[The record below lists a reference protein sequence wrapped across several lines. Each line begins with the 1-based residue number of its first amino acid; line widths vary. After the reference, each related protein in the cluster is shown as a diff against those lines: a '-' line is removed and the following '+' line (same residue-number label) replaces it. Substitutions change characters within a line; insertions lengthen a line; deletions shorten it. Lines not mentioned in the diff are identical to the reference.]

1 MSYITNQAINSRS
14 MNGILTITDGTAILE
29 DGKLECE
36 NINVKTATITTLKDS
51 DLVNCTTSTIASVDN
66 DLVNKK
72 YVVDNFVDRTNNLSQ
87 SINGLKTFTNNVE
100 ILNATNPSLILA
112 TTALANNRSIIR
124 QNTTTSLSINN
135 QNPASS
141 IIFQINGSTCTTI
154 NNSQLLLPSN
164 IFLTTND
171 IKSRAPTTAHTLLS
185 DITTGTLTISSS
197 TASNTLN
204 GATQINQQTTF
215 NNFTPIS
222 NVATPSAINHLTR
235 KDYVDDN
242 FVDKTNPQTIGGIKT
257 FSVFPQVTAT
267 TPTLANQLIR
277 KDYVDDNFVDR
288 TNNLTQNINGLKTF
302 TNNTNFTGSLL
313 ARTNY
318 KTVEW
323 ENALTSNTITL
334 SFPMSETI
342 SLRNSSG
349 ISMTITLPTLS
360 TNERGMVFTFVK
372 LTTANFTVTFNTSGG
387 NAIYALNSITGSP
400 VTNSTIFPIN
410 KRTCKLAVGWFGSAT
425 YWIEIGDYS
434 TFDVD
439 TNNSRY
445 VDFTTSGQ
453 VISGNKTFSNITTT
467 NILYTKDFRWNDA
480 SGGATIQ
487 QTYLTGSTFIF
498 VPLFN
503 SNIYEFQC
511 RDAGA
516 ITTTPLII
524 KSASTTISN
533 LLVSNNITAPVVL
546 GGTNNIFTNL
556 DTFTGGGIINI
567 GAKSNNINVKCNLNI
582 VESVYNNPTKITTIN
597 QEGNSCRFTNNGST
611 NGDYIFTI
619 VESGTFNT
627 FVINKTSVE
636 IAGDA
641 FVSGN
646 LILYDTTPSTLSV
659 SIGVLGNNMT
669 FDPENTEDTTYNF
682 KVNDSIGVTTTPL
695 SISTDLTTINNDL
708 THKQTQMLNKVKII
722 SGTLATLTLP
732 LEQTLMLSSS
742 GATNINITLPEL
754 EDTSQAGFTFNIIK
768 TGSITNSVI
777 FTRSGSNLLR
787 TNGNITG
794 STSLTLMVNTS
805 TIINMY
811 SLEITSGNF
820 EWILY

>member
-1 MSYITNQAINSRS
+1 

-100 ILNATNPSLILA
+100 IFNATLPSLILA
-112 TTALANNRSIIR
+112 TSASANTRSIIR
-124 QNTTTSLSINN
+124 QTATSLSINN

-141 IIFQINGSTCTTI
+141 IVFQINGSTCTTI

-171 IKSRAPTTAHTLLS
+171 IKSRAPTTSHTLLS

-204 GATQINQQTTF
+204 GATQINQQSTF
-215 NNFTPIS
+215 NNFTPICS
-222 NVATPSAINHLTR
+222 VATPSAINHLTR
-235 KDYVDDN
+235 KDYVDNN

-257 FSVFPQVTAT
+257 FSVFPEVTAT

-277 KDYVDDNFVDR
+277 KDYVDNNFVDKTNPQTIGGIKTFSVFPEVTATTPTLANQLIRKDYVDNNFVNLSSNQSIYGVKTFGNRVNCNGTTSLVVAGLSTFAGTTDFNAQVYFVNLTPICYINPTDPNHLTRKAYVDNNFVDR
-288 TNNLTQNINGLKTF
+288 TNTLTQSINGLKTF
-302 TNNTNFTGSLL
+302 SNDLTCSTSL
-313 ARTNY
+313 
-318 KTVEW
+318 
-323 ENALTSNTITL
+323 I
-334 SFPMSETI
+334 
-342 SLRNSSG
+342 
-349 ISMTITLPTLS
+349 
-360 TNERGMVFTFVK
+360 
-372 LTTANFTVTFNTSGG
+372 
-387 NAIYALNSITGSP
+387 
-400 VTNSTIFPIN
+400 
-410 KRTCKLAVGWFGSAT
+410 
-425 YWIEIGDYS
+425 
-434 TFDVD
+434 
-439 TNNSRY
+439 
-445 VDFTTSGQ
+445 
-453 VISGNKTFSNITTT
+453 
-467 NILYTKDFRWNDA
+467 
-480 SGGATIQ
+480 
-487 QTYLTGSTFIF
+487 
-498 VPLFN
+498 
-503 SNIYEFQC
+503 
-511 RDAGA
+511 
-516 ITTTPLII
+516 
-524 KSASTTISN
+524 
-533 LLVSNNITAPVVL
+533 SNNITAPVVL

-556 DTFTGGGIINI
+556 DTFTGGAIINI
-567 GAKSNNINVKCNLNI
+567 GAKSNNINIKCNLNI
-582 VESVYNNPTKITTIN
+582 VESVYNSPTKITTIN
-597 QEGNSCRFTNNGST
+597 QEGDSCRFTNNGST

-641 FVSGN
+641 VVSGN
-646 LILYDTTPSTLSV
+646 LILYDINPSTLSM

-669 FDPENTEDTTYNF
+669 FDPQNTENTTYNF
-682 KVNDSIGVTTTPL
+682 KVNDSIGVTSTQL
-695 SISTDLTTINNDL
+695 IISTDLTTINNDL

-722 SGTLATLTLP
+722 SGTSTTLSLP
-732 LEQTLMLSSS
+732 LEQTIMLTST
-742 GATNINITLPEL
+742 GVTNINITLPEL
-754 EDTSQAGFTFNIIK
+754 NESYHAGFSFNIIK
-768 TGSITNSVI
+768 SGSITNSVI
-777 FTRSGSNLLR
+777 FTASGSNLLR
-787 TNGNITG
+787 TNGDITG

-820 EWILY
+820 EWVLY

>member
-100 ILNATNPSLILA
+100 IFNATLPSLILA
-112 TTALANNRSIIR
+112 TSASANTRSIIR
-124 QNTTTSLSINN
+124 QTATSLSINN

-141 IIFQINGSTCTTI
+141 IVFQINGSTCTTI

-171 IKSRAPTTAHTLLS
+171 IKSRAPTTSHTLLS

-204 GATQINQQTTF
+204 GATQINQQSTF
-215 NNFTPIS
+215 NNFTPICS
-222 NVATPSAINHLTR
+222 VATPSAINHLTR
-235 KDYVDDN
+235 KDYVDNN

-257 FSVFPQVTAT
+257 FSVFPEVTAT

-277 KDYVDDNFVDR
+277 KDYVDNNFVNLSSNQSIYGVKTFGNRVNCNGTTSLVVAGLSTFAGTTDFNAQVYFVNLTPICYINPTDPNHLTRKAYVDNNFVDR
-288 TNNLTQNINGLKTF
+288 TNTLTQSINGLKTF
-302 TNNTNFTGSLL
+302 SNDLTCSTSL
-313 ARTNY
+313 
-318 KTVEW
+318 
-323 ENALTSNTITL
+323 I
-334 SFPMSETI
+334 
-342 SLRNSSG
+342 
-349 ISMTITLPTLS
+349 
-360 TNERGMVFTFVK
+360 
-372 LTTANFTVTFNTSGG
+372 
-387 NAIYALNSITGSP
+387 
-400 VTNSTIFPIN
+400 
-410 KRTCKLAVGWFGSAT
+410 
-425 YWIEIGDYS
+425 
-434 TFDVD
+434 
-439 TNNSRY
+439 
-445 VDFTTSGQ
+445 
-453 VISGNKTFSNITTT
+453 
-467 NILYTKDFRWNDA
+467 
-480 SGGATIQ
+480 
-487 QTYLTGSTFIF
+487 
-498 VPLFN
+498 
-503 SNIYEFQC
+503 
-511 RDAGA
+511 
-516 ITTTPLII
+516 
-524 KSASTTISN
+524 
-533 LLVSNNITAPVVL
+533 SNNITAPVVL

-556 DTFTGGGIINI
+556 DTFTGGAIINI
-567 GAKSNNINVKCNLNI
+567 GAKSNNINIKCNLNI
-582 VESVYNNPTKITTIN
+582 VESVYNSPTKITTIN
-597 QEGNSCRFTNNGST
+597 QEGDSCRFTNNGST

-641 FVSGN
+641 VVSGN
-646 LILYDTTPSTLSV
+646 LILYDINPSTLSM

-669 FDPENTEDTTYNF
+669 FDPQNTENTTYNF
-682 KVNDSIGVTTTPL
+682 KVNDSIGVTSTQL
-695 SISTDLTTINNDL
+695 IISTDLTTINNDL

-722 SGTLATLTLP
+722 SGTSTTLSLP
-732 LEQTLMLSSS
+732 LEQTIMLTST
-742 GATNINITLPEL
+742 GVTNINITLPEL
-754 EDTSQAGFTFNIIK
+754 NESYHAGFSFNIIK
-768 TGSITNSVI
+768 SGSITNSVI
-777 FTRSGSNLLR
+777 FTASGSNLLR
-787 TNGNITG
+787 TNGDITG

-820 EWILY
+820 EWVLY